1 MLDVAVDLCSLLL
14 RDETVVV
21 FFGSIS
27 VFVSVLVFSFSQF
40 WVCFGFWILGFWG
53 GRGDASLYS
62 G

>member
-40 WVCFGFWILGFWG
+40 WVCFGFWIC
-53 GRGDASLYS
+53 RGDASLYS